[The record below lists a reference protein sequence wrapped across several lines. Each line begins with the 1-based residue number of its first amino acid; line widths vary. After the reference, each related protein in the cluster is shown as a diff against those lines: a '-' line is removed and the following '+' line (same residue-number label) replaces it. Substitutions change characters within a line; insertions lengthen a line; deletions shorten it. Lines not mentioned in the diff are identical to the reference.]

1 MNYLEDVDYKTT
13 EFGDLYDELP
23 LWSARFGILILD
35 TVRLRPGMTILDVGA
50 GTGFLSIELAQR
62 CGLNTTV
69 IAVDPWEAAMAR
81 LTRKLNHLG
90 IQNVHTIVQDAA
102 MIDLPD
108 ESVDLIVSNLGIN
121 NFNDPAATLRSCYR
135 AAKKGA
141 SLYLTT
147 NLVGHM
153 RQFYEAYRSVLIEL
167 GFTARLANLDSHINH
182 RATVDSVCAQLEQ
195 EGFKVTDAVT
205 SSFRERFVDGA
216 ALLRHHFIRLGFI
229 PQWKSIAPKN
239 SVEATF
245 NALERRLNAIAVE
258 HGELSLSIPFAC
270 ITAQKL
276 RSR

>member
-1 MNYLEDVDYKTT
+1 M
-13 EFGDLYDELP
+13 
-23 LWSARFGILILD
+23 
-35 TVRLRPGMTILDVGA
+35 
-50 GTGFLSIELAQR
+50 
-62 CGLNTTV
+62 C
-69 IAVDPWEAAMAR
+69 
-81 LTRKLNHLG
+81 
-90 IQNVHTIVQDAA
+90 
-102 MIDLPD
+102 
-108 ESVDLIVSNLGIN
+108 
-121 NFNDPAATLRSCYR
+121 
-135 AAKKGA
+135 AK
-141 SLYLTT
+141 
-147 NLVGHM
+147 
-153 RQFYEAYRSVLIEL
+153 
-167 GFTARLANLDSHINH
+167 
-182 RATVDSVCAQLEQ
+182 LEQ